1 MLASRPAAL
10 WEYRDLL
17 RNLVLRDL
25 RIKYKDSALGFAWS
39 LLHPL
44 LMAAVYTLAFKYIV
58 RMRVEHFPVFL
69 LSGLLPW
76 LFFSSALTV
85 ATVSIGENG
94 GLVRK
99 VAFPR
104 AVLTLGAVT
113 SQFVQFVVA
122 YTVIVPIALLFG
134 VGLSAALVALLPLA
148 LFEWIF
154 AAGLAMLLATAY
166 VHFRGTR
173 HLIEVALQLW
183 FWLTPVV
190 YPLAMVPDPLRRWFW
205 LNPMT
210 LFVTSFQGVVVGHTL
225 PSAAMVAA
233 LAFVAA
239 AAALVGLVLF
249 RRYEPRFAELV

>member
-1 MLASRPAAL
+1 MLASRPATV
-10 WEYRDLL
+10 WQYRDLL

-25 RIKYKDSALGFAWS
+25 RLKYKDSTLGFAWT

-44 LMAAVYTLAFKYIV
+44 LMAAVYTLAFRYIV

-76 LFFSSALTV
+76 LFFSSALTI
-85 ATVSIGENG
+85 ATVSIGDNSA
-94 GLVRK
+94 LVRK

-113 SQFVQFVVA
+113 SQFVQFLLMYVV
-122 YTVIVPIALLFG
+122 IIPIALLFG
-134 VGLSAALVALLPLA
+134 VGVSAALVALLPLV

-154 AAGLAMLLATAY
+154 AAGLALLLATAY

-173 HLIEVALQLW
+173 HLLEVALQVW

-190 YPLAMVPDPLRRWFW
+190 YPLAMVPETFRRWFW

-210 LFVTSFQGVVVGHTL
+210 LFVTSFQAVVVDRVL
-225 PSAAMVAA
+225 PPASALAA
-233 LAFVAA
+233 LALLAA
-239 AAALVGLVLF
+239 AAGLAGFALF
-249 RRYEPRFAELV
+249 ARYEPRFGELV